1 MTQQVRLESTEES
14 TCAGR
19 GISRRRADHVLAL
32 VATGSTGLAWVM
44 WHASGIDLAVHA
56 GAGTQ
61 TVGLISALVTA
72 AVASV
77 AGLGLLRVL
86 EGRVAH
92 ALRAWTA
99 VACLVWL
106 LSLFGPL
113 GAVSVSAGL
122 ALLSLHMVVGSVVVL
137 GARSSRRHRVA

>member
-1 MTQQVRLESTEES
+1 MTQQIHLESTEES
-14 TCAGR
+14 TCTGR
-19 GISRRRADHVLAL
+19 SSDRVLAL
-32 VATGSTGLAWVM
+32 VATGSAGLAWAM
-44 WHASGIDLAVHA
+44 WHASGVDLAVHA

-61 TVGLISALVTA
+61 SVGLVSVLVTA

-77 AGLGLLRVL
+77 AGLGLLRFL
-86 EGRVAH
+86 EGRVDH

-113 GAVSVSAGL
+113 GAVSLSAGL
-122 ALLSLHMVVGSVVVL
+122 ALLSLHLVVGSIVVL
-137 GARSSRRHRVA
+137 GARRRAVTA